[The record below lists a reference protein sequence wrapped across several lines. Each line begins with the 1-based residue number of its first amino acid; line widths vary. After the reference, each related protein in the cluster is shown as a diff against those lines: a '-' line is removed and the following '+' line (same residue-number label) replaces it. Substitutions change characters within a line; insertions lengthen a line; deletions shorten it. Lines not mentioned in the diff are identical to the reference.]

1 MLSKVVTAL
10 APAVWGTTYFV
21 TTEYLPP
28 DRPLLAGL
36 LRALPAGLL
45 LVAVTRRLPRGDWWW
60 RSPVLGALNIGLF
73 LPLLFLAA
81 YRLPGG
87 VAATVGAVQPLVVA
101 GLAAVLLGQRMTAR
115 VALSAIAGIVGVAL
129 LVLRADARLDV
140 VGVAAALGGAVAMAA
155 GVVLSKRWTTPA
167 PLLAVTGWQ
176 LVAGGVVLLPV
187 TLLVEGLP
195 PALTATNL
203 GGFAYLG
210 LIGGALTYALWFRGL
225 RVLPATQVTF
235 LGLLSPVV
243 ATAVGWL
250 LLDQGLTAS
259 QVVGAVVV
267 LGALVVAQRNSAQRS
282 SAQRSSAQRSAQRS
296 SAGSSPARA
305 GSGEEMGERHE
316 DHGVR
321 SARWRRPP
329 GGRGGTAAWPRRHAR
344 QPEARSRPRGR

>member
-1 MLSKVVTAL
+1 MSYFVLVLSKWVTAF

-45 LVAVTRRLPRGDWWW
+45 LVAITRRLPSGDWWW
-60 RSPVLGALNIGLF
+60 RALVLGTLNIGVF

-101 GLAAVLLGQRMTAR
+101 GLAVVLLGQRMTTR
-115 VALSAIAGIVGVAL
+115 TALAGVAGIVGVAL
-129 LVLRADARLDV
+129 LVLRGDAGVDF

-155 GVVLSKRWTTPA
+155 GVVLSKRWTSPA

-176 LVAGGVVLLPV
+176 LVAGGLVLLPV
-187 TLLVEGLP
+187 TFLVEGMP
-195 PALTATNL
+195 PALTAVNV

-210 LIGGALTYALWFRGL
+210 LIGGALAYALWFRGI
-225 RVLPATQVTF
+225 RVLAATQVTF

-243 ATAVGWL
+243 ATVVGWL
-250 LLDQGLTAS
+250 VLGQGLSAS
-259 QVVGAVVV
+259 QVIGAVIV
-267 LGALVVAQRNSAQRS
+267 LGALVVAQRAPRVRQVE
-282 SAQRSSAQRSAQRS
+282 QK
-296 SAGSSPARA
+296 
-305 GSGEEMGERHE
+305 GETGA
-316 DHGVR
+316 DHRVR
-321 SARWRRPP
+321 SVR
-329 GGRGGTAAWPRRHAR
+329 
-344 QPEARSRPRGR
+344 

>member
-1 MLSKVVTAL
+1 MSYFVLVLSKWVTAF

-45 LVAVTRRLPRGDWWW
+45 LVAITRRLPRGDWWW
-60 RSPVLGALNIGLF
+60 RALVLGTLNIGVF

-101 GLAAVLLGQRMTAR
+101 GLAVVLLGQRMTTR
-115 VALSAIAGIVGVAL
+115 TALAGVAGIVGVAL
-129 LVLRADARLDV
+129 LVLRGDAGLDL

-155 GVVLSKRWTTPA
+155 GVVLSKRWTSPA

-187 TLLVEGLP
+187 TFVVEGMP
-195 PALTATNL
+195 PALTAANV

-210 LIGGALTYALWFRGL
+210 LIGGALAYALWFRGI
-225 RVLPATQVTF
+225 RVLAATQVTF
-235 LGLLSPVV
+235 LGLLSPLV
-243 ATAVGWL
+243 ATGVGWL
-250 LLDQGLTAS
+250 VLGQGLSAW

-267 LGALVVAQRNSAQRS
+267 LGALVVAQRAPKVQ
-282 SAQRSSAQRSAQRS
+282 QVEQK
-296 SAGSSPARA
+296 GE
-305 GSGEEMGERHE
+305 SGA
-316 DHGVR
+316 DHRVR
-321 SARWRRPP
+321 SVR
-329 GGRGGTAAWPRRHAR
+329 
-344 QPEARSRPRGR
+344 

>member
-1 MLSKVVTAL
+1 MLSKWVTAF

-45 LVAVTRRLPRGDWWW
+45 LVAVTRQLPRGDWWW
-60 RSPVLGALNIGLF
+60 RSLVLGTLNIGVF

-101 GLAAVLLGQRMTAR
+101 GLAVVLLGQRMTTR
-115 VALSAIAGIVGVAL
+115 TALAAIAGIVGVAL

-187 TLLVEGLP
+187 TFAVEGPP
-195 PALTATNL
+195 PALTAANV
-203 GGFAYLG
+203 GGFLYLG
-210 LIGGALTYALWFRGL
+210 VIGGALAYALWFRGI

-243 ATAVGWL
+243 ATLVGWL
-250 LLDQGLTAS
+250 VLDQGLTAW
-259 QVVGAVVV
+259 QVLGAVVV
-267 LGALVVAQRNSAQRS
+267 LGALVVAQRTTVRKVEEK
-282 SAQRSSAQRSAQRS
+282 
-296 SAGSSPARA
+296 GD
-305 GSGEEMGERHE
+305 SGV
-316 DHGVR
+316 DHRVR
-321 SARWRRPP
+321 SVR
-329 GGRGGTAAWPRRHAR
+329 
-344 QPEARSRPRGR
+344 

>member
-1 MLSKVVTAL
+1 VTAF

-45 LVAVTRRLPRGDWWW
+45 LVAITRRLPRGDWWW
-60 RSPVLGALNIGLF
+60 RSLVLGTLNIGVF

-101 GLAAVLLGQRMTAR
+101 GLAVVLLGQRMTTRTALAG
-115 VALSAIAGIVGVAL
+115 VAGVVGVAL
-129 LVLRADARLDV
+129 LVLRGDARLDL
-140 VGVAAALGGAVAMAA
+140 VGVAAALGGAVVMAA

-187 TLLVEGLP
+187 TLVVEGLP
-195 PALTATNL
+195 PALTAANV
-203 GGFAYLG
+203 GGFVYLG
-210 LIGGALTYALWFRGL
+210 VIGGALSYALWFRGIRML
-225 RVLPATQVTF
+225 AATQVTF

-243 ATAVGWL
+243 ATGVGWL
-250 LLDQGLTAS
+250 VLSQELTAL

-267 LGALVVAQRNSAQRS
+267 LGALVVAQKKKDERK
-282 SAQRSSAQRSAQRS
+282 
-296 SAGSSPARA
+296 
-305 GSGEEMGERHE
+305 GEKRE
-316 DHGVR
+316 DRGVR
-321 SARWRRPP
+321 SAR
-329 GGRGGTAAWPRRHAR
+329 
-344 QPEARSRPRGR
+344 

>member
-1 MLSKVVTAL
+1 MSYFVLVLSKWVTAL

-21 TTEYLPP
+21 TTEHLPP

-60 RSPVLGALNIGLF
+60 RSLVLGTLNIGVF

-101 GLAAVLLGQRMTAR
+101 GLAVLLLGQRMTTR
-115 VALSAIAGIVGVAL
+115 TALAGIAGIAGVAL
-129 LVLRADARLDV
+129 LVLRADARLDL

-155 GVVLSKRWTTPA
+155 GVVLGKRWTTPA

-187 TLLVEGLP
+187 TVVFEGLP
-195 PALTATNL
+195 PALTAENV

-225 RVLPATQVTF
+225 RVLAATQVTF

-243 ATAVGWL
+243 ATGVGWL
-250 LLDQGLTAS
+250 LLGQGLTAP
-259 QVVGAVVV
+259 QVVGAAVV
-267 LGALVVAQRNSAQRS
+267 LGALVVAQKDPAPRDPAPRKPAPAESARQK
-282 SAQRSSAQRSAQRS
+282 
-296 SAGSSPARA
+296 GE
-305 GSGEEMGERHE
+305 SGA
-316 DHGVR
+316 DHRVR
-321 SARWRRPP
+321 SVR
-329 GGRGGTAAWPRRHAR
+329 
-344 QPEARSRPRGR
+344 

>member
-1 MLSKVVTAL
+1 MTAF

-60 RSPVLGALNIGLF
+60 RSLVLGTLNIGVF

-101 GLAAVLLGQRMTAR
+101 GLAVVLLGQRMTTR
-115 VALSAIAGIVGVAL
+115 TALAAIAGIVGVAL

-187 TLLVEGLP
+187 TFAVEGPP
-195 PALTATNL
+195 PAMTAANV
-203 GGFAYLG
+203 GGFLYLG
-210 LIGGALTYALWFRGL
+210 VIGGALAYALWFRGI

-243 ATAVGWL
+243 ATLVGWL
-250 LLDQGLTAS
+250 VLDQGLTAW
-259 QVVGAVVV
+259 QVLGAAVV
-267 LGALVVAQRNSAQRS
+267 LGALVVAQRTTVRKV
-282 SAQRSSAQRSAQRS
+282 
-296 SAGSSPARA
+296 
-305 GSGEEMGERHE
+305 EEKGVNGV
-316 DHGVR
+316 DHRVR
-321 SARWRRPP
+321 SVR
-329 GGRGGTAAWPRRHAR
+329 
-344 QPEARSRPRGR
+344 

>member
-1 MLSKVVTAL
+1 MLSKLVTAL

-45 LVAVTRRLPRGDWWW
+45 LVAITRQVPRGDWWW
-60 RSPVLGALNIGLF
+60 RSLVLGTLNIGIF

-101 GLAAVLLGQRMTAR
+101 GLAALLLGQRMTTRTVLA
-115 VALSAIAGIVGVAL
+115 AIAGMVGVAL
-129 LVLRADARLDV
+129 LVLRGDARLDA

-155 GVVLSKRWTTPA
+155 GVVLSKRWTSPA
-167 PLLAVTGWQ
+167 PLLALTGWQ

-187 TLLVEGLP
+187 TLLVEGMP
-195 PALTATNL
+195 PALTAPNV

-210 LIGGALTYALWFRGL
+210 IIGGALAYALWFRGI

-243 ATAVGWL
+243 ATLVGWL

-259 QVVGAVVV
+259 QVLGAVIV
-267 LGALVVAQRNSAQRS
+267 LGALVVAQRRTVEKK
-282 SAQRSSAQRSAQRS
+282 
-296 SAGSSPARA
+296 
-305 GSGEEMGERHE
+305 GESHA
-316 DHGVR
+316 DHRVR
-321 SARWRRPP
+321 SL
-329 GGRGGTAAWPRRHAR
+329 G
-344 QPEARSRPRGR
+344 

>member
-1 MLSKVVTAL
+1 MLSKWVTAF

-60 RSPVLGALNIGLF
+60 RALVLGTLNIGVF

-101 GLAAVLLGQRMTAR
+101 GLAVLLLGQRMTTR
-115 VALSAIAGIVGVAL
+115 TALAGIAGVVGVAL
-129 LVLRADARLDV
+129 LVLRGDARMDA
-140 VGVAAALGGAVAMAA
+140 VGVAAALGGAIAMAA
-155 GVVLSKRWTTPA
+155 GVVLSKRWTTSA

-187 TLLVEGLP
+187 TLAVEGPP
-195 PALTATNL
+195 PALSWVNV

-210 LIGGALTYALWFRGL
+210 LVGGALAYALWFRGI
-225 RVLPATQVTF
+225 RVLAATRVTF
-235 LGLLSPVV
+235 LGLLSPLV
-243 ATAVGWL
+243 ATVVGWVVL
-250 LLDQGLTAS
+250 GQGLSVS
-259 QVVGAVVV
+259 QVVGVVIV
-267 LGALVVAQRNSAQRS
+267 LGALVVAQRSGGRSRHQRGWAS
-282 SAQRSSAQRSAQRS
+282 FVPPTWRSQV
-296 SAGSSPARA
+296 GGTTGKSP
-305 GSGEEMGERHE
+305 G
-316 DHGVR
+316 GVR
-321 SARWRRPP
+321 
-329 GGRGGTAAWPRRHAR
+329 
-344 QPEARSRPRGR
+344 

>member
-1 MLSKVVTAL
+1 VTAL

-60 RSPVLGALNIGLF
+60 RSLVLGTLNIGVF

-87 VAATVGAVQPLVVA
+87 VAATVGAVQPLIVA
-101 GLAAVLLGQRMTAR
+101 GLAVLLLGQRMTTR
-115 VALSAIAGIVGVAL
+115 TALAGIAGVVGVAL
-129 LVLRADARLDV
+129 LVLRADARLDL

-155 GVVLSKRWTTPA
+155 GVVLSKRWTSPA

-176 LVAGGVVLLPV
+176 LVAGGLVLLPV
-187 TLLVEGLP
+187 TFLVEGAP
-195 PALTATNL
+195 PAMTAANL

-210 LIGGALTYALWFRGL
+210 IIGGAVSYALWFRGI
-225 RVLPATQVTF
+225 RVLAATQVTF

-250 LLDQGLTAS
+250 VLDQGLSAS

-267 LGALVVAQRNSAQRS
+267 LAALVVAQRQPAQRN
-282 SAQRSSAQRSAQRS
+282 
-296 SAGSSPARA
+296 PARKVEQK
-305 GSGEEMGERHE
+305 GESGA
-316 DHGVR
+316 DHRVR
-321 SARWRRPP
+321 SVR
-329 GGRGGTAAWPRRHAR
+329 
-344 QPEARSRPRGR
+344 

>member
-1 MLSKVVTAL
+1 MSYFVLVLSKWVTAF

-60 RSPVLGALNIGLF
+60 RSLVLGTLNIGVF

-101 GLAAVLLGQRMTAR
+101 GLAVVLLGQRMTTR
-115 VALSAIAGIVGVAL
+115 TALAAIAGIVGVAL

-187 TLLVEGLP
+187 TFAVEGPP
-195 PALTATNL
+195 PAMTAANV
-203 GGFAYLG
+203 GGFLYLG
-210 LIGGALTYALWFRGL
+210 VIGGALAYALWFRGI

-243 ATAVGWL
+243 ATLVGWL
-250 LLDQGLTAS
+250 VLDQGLTAW
-259 QVVGAVVV
+259 QVLGAAVV
-267 LGALVVAQRNSAQRS
+267 LGALVVAQRTTVRKV
-282 SAQRSSAQRSAQRS
+282 
-296 SAGSSPARA
+296 
-305 GSGEEMGERHE
+305 EEKGVNGV
-316 DHGVR
+316 DHRVR
-321 SARWRRPP
+321 SVR
-329 GGRGGTAAWPRRHAR
+329 
-344 QPEARSRPRGR
+344 

>member
-1 MLSKVVTAL
+1 MLSKWVTAF

-28 DRPLLAGL
+28 DRPLLAAL

-60 RSPVLGALNIGLF
+60 RSLVLGTLNIGIF

-101 GLAAVLLGQRMTAR
+101 GLAALLLGQRMTAR
-115 VALSAIAGIVGVAL
+115 TALAAIAGIVGVAL
-129 LVLRADARLDV
+129 LVLRADARLDWI
-140 VGVAAALGGAVAMAA
+140 GIAAAFGGAVSMAG
-155 GVVLSKRWTTPA
+155 GVVLGKRWTSPA

-176 LVAGGVVLLPV
+176 LVGGGVVLLPV
-187 TLLVEGLP
+187 TLLVEGAP
-195 PALTATNL
+195 PALSLTNI
-203 GGFAYLG
+203 GGYAYLG
-210 LIGGALTYALWFRGL
+210 TIGGALAYAVWFRGL
-225 RVLPATQVTF
+225 RLLPATQVTF

-250 LLDQGLTAS
+250 LLDQGLTAW
-259 QVVGAVVV
+259 QVLGAVVV
-267 LGALVVAQRNSAQRS
+267 LGALVVAQQRTAQQKATEQKATVQESVREK
-282 SAQRSSAQRSAQRS
+282 
-296 SAGSSPARA
+296 GENRA
-305 GSGEEMGERHE
+305 

-321 SARWRRPP
+321 SAR
-329 GGRGGTAAWPRRHAR
+329 
-344 QPEARSRPRGR
+344 

>member
-1 MLSKVVTAL
+1 MTAF

-45 LVAVTRRLPRGDWWW
+45 LVAVTRQLPRGDWWW
-60 RSPVLGALNIGLF
+60 RSLVLGTLNIGVF

-101 GLAAVLLGQRMTAR
+101 GLAVVLLGQRMTTR
-115 VALSAIAGIVGVAL
+115 TALAAIAGIVGVAL

-187 TLLVEGLP
+187 TFAVEGPP
-195 PALTATNL
+195 PALTAANV
-203 GGFAYLG
+203 GGFLYLG
-210 LIGGALTYALWFRGL
+210 VIGGALAYALWFRGI

-243 ATAVGWL
+243 ATLVGWL
-250 LLDQGLTAS
+250 VLDQGLTAW
-259 QVVGAVVV
+259 QVLGAVVV
-267 LGALVVAQRNSAQRS
+267 LGALVVAQRTTVRKVEEK
-282 SAQRSSAQRSAQRS
+282 
-296 SAGSSPARA
+296 GD
-305 GSGEEMGERHE
+305 SGV
-316 DHGVR
+316 DHRVR
-321 SARWRRPP
+321 SVR
-329 GGRGGTAAWPRRHAR
+329 
-344 QPEARSRPRGR
+344 

>member
-1 MLSKVVTAL
+1 MSYFVLVLSKWVTAF

-45 LVAVTRRLPRGDWWW
+45 LVAITRRLPSGDWWW
-60 RSPVLGALNIGLF
+60 RALVLGTLNIGVF

-101 GLAAVLLGQRMTAR
+101 GLAVVLLGQRMTTR
-115 VALSAIAGIVGVAL
+115 TALAGVAGIVGVAL
-129 LVLRADARLDV
+129 LVLRGDAGLDF

-155 GVVLSKRWTTPA
+155 GVVLSKRWTSPA

-176 LVAGGVVLLPV
+176 LVAGGLVLLPV
-187 TLLVEGLP
+187 TFLVEGMP
-195 PALTATNL
+195 PALTAANV

-210 LIGGALTYALWFRGL
+210 LIGGALAYALWFRGI
-225 RVLPATQVTF
+225 RVLAATQVTF

-243 ATAVGWL
+243 ATGVGWL
-250 LLDQGLTAS
+250 VLGQGLSVS
-259 QVVGAVVV
+259 QVIGAVVV
-267 LGALVVAQRNSAQRS
+267 LGALVVAQRAPKGRQVE
-282 SAQRSSAQRSAQRS
+282 QK
-296 SAGSSPARA
+296 
-305 GSGEEMGERHE
+305 GETGA
-316 DHGVR
+316 DHRVR
-321 SARWRRPP
+321 SVR
-329 GGRGGTAAWPRRHAR
+329 
-344 QPEARSRPRGR
+344 

>member
-1 MLSKVVTAL
+1 MSYFVLVLSKWVTAF

-45 LVAVTRRLPRGDWWW
+45 LVAVTRQLPRGDWWW
-60 RSPVLGALNIGLF
+60 RSLVLGTLNIGVF

-101 GLAAVLLGQRMTAR
+101 GLAVVLLGQRMTTR
-115 VALSAIAGIVGVAL
+115 TALAAIAGIVGVAL

-187 TLLVEGLP
+187 TFAVEGPP
-195 PALTATNL
+195 PALTAANV
-203 GGFAYLG
+203 GGFLYLG
-210 LIGGALTYALWFRGL
+210 VIGGALAYALWFRGI

-243 ATAVGWL
+243 ATLVGWL
-250 LLDQGLTAS
+250 VLDQGLTAW
-259 QVVGAVVV
+259 QVLGAVVV
-267 LGALVVAQRNSAQRS
+267 LGALVVAQRTTVRKVEEK
-282 SAQRSSAQRSAQRS
+282 
-296 SAGSSPARA
+296 GD
-305 GSGEEMGERHE
+305 SGV
-316 DHGVR
+316 DHRVR
-321 SARWRRPP
+321 SVR
-329 GGRGGTAAWPRRHAR
+329 
-344 QPEARSRPRGR
+344 

>member
-1 MLSKVVTAL
+1 MLSKWVTAL

-60 RSPVLGALNIGLF
+60 RSLVLGTLNIGVF

-101 GLAAVLLGQRMTAR
+101 GLAVVLLGQRMTAR
-115 VALSAIAGIVGVAL
+115 VALAGVAGVVGVAL
-129 LVLRADARLDV
+129 LVLRADARLDW
-140 VGVAAALGGAVAMAA
+140 VGVAAALGGAVVMAA

-187 TLLVEGLP
+187 TLVVEGLP
-195 PALTATNL
+195 PALTAANV

-210 LIGGALTYALWFRGL
+210 VIGGALSYALWFRGI
-225 RVLPATQVTF
+225 RVLAATQVTF

-250 LLDQGLTAS
+250 VLSQGLTAL
-259 QVVGAVVV
+259 QVAGAVVV
-267 LGALVVAQRNSAQRS
+267 LGALVVAQRKSVEEKKS
-282 SAQRSSAQRSAQRS
+282 VEKGES
-296 SAGSSPARA
+296 RA
-305 GSGEEMGERHE
+305 DDR
-316 DHGVR
+316 VR
-321 SARWRRPP
+321 SVR
-329 GGRGGTAAWPRRHAR
+329 
-344 QPEARSRPRGR
+344 